1 MIFKL
6 SWTGEV
12 RRPRRTPHDEF
23 LGEVMTMGKCCEVCD
38 KSSRTWA
45 PNVQPLRVIVD
56 GRPMRLN
63 VCTRCLR
70 TMRKSGAM
78 QAFAAP
84 AAETVVEEA

>member
-1 MIFKL
+1 
-6 SWTGEV
+6 
-12 RRPRRTPHDEF
+12 
-23 LGEVMTMGKCCEVCD
+23 
-38 KSSRTWA
+38 
-45 PNVQPLRVIVD
+45 
-56 GRPMRLN
+56 MRLN